1 MTTCGTSAVA
11 TDLFEDL
18 TTGESF
24 ELPVV
29 DLDGSE
35 FNIPVADLSS
45 LVPLTNSALTAS
57 NGSGTFDILVNSI
70 RGILDKEYKAN
81 RINGAEYVRS
91 LVELITAALNN
102 SVTFALQRDQ
112 SLIQAETAKVQLA
125 AARIAATEAKV
136 RLATAL
142 IEAKNQAIVL
152 AKGKVELALA
162 DVQYCTA
169 KYNLDTMLP
178 EQLAMQIAQKETAQ
192 YQLSEIMPK
201 QAALADA
208 QTATTNADT
217 FNKLEQNAL
226 IKEQVEAA
234 RAATLDTR
242 RDGSPVVGSMGVE
255 KALHTQQKESFV
267 LSSKLNAAKMF
278 ADAYIVAKTAD
289 SATTPPPAFDNTS
302 LQTILESIIASHSL
316 GNP

>member
-11 TDLFEDL
+11 TDLFEEL

-45 LVPLTNSALTAS
+45 LVPLTNSALTAP

-152 AKGKVELALA
+152 AKGKIELALA

-169 KYNLDTMLP
+169 KYNLETMLP
-178 EQLAMQIAQKETAQ
+178 EQFALQVTQKETAQ

-242 RDGSPVVGSMGVE
+242 RDGSTVVGSIGVE
-255 KALHTQQKESFV
+255 KALHNQQRESFI
-267 LSSKLNAAKMF
+267 LSGKLNAAKLF
-278 ADAYIVAKTAD
+278 ADAYAVNR
-289 SATTPPPAFDNTS
+289 TTDNELPPPPAFGEST
-302 LQTILESIIASHSL
+302 LQSVLSSIISSHGL
-316 GNP
+316 TP